1 MNKTP
6 LIFEGRMKF
15 ASALA
20 LTENLRTLRPSCV
33 CLYGLESVEETT
45 YVPVYTGEN
54 GTLFTPSG
62 ADTWRA
68 YTEMTDGAEPYA
80 AVLDAPL
87 TDLALALL
95 ADSRVPG
102 RICRLVLAGGSLFG
116 GDASPC
122 AEANFFAD
130 PEAAEVV
137 LAAGL
142 NSLILPLEAVERA
155 RGISDA
161 VSDEDLRAVLALL
174 LADGEEGFVLTPAWA
189 RVETKGRI
197 TRGKL
202 VTDLFSDKK
211 LEKNAR
217 VVTGVEPDALRR
229 RLATAFSRG

>member
-6 LIFEGRMKF
+6 LLFEDRMQF

-20 LTENLRTLRPSCV
+20 LAENLQTLCLSCV
-33 CLYGLESVEETT
+33 CLYGLESVEEAT
-45 YVPVYTGEN
+45 YVPVYTGEK

-62 ADTWRA
+62 ADVWRA
-68 YTEMTDGAEPYA
+68 YTEITDGAEPCA

-87 TDLALALL
+87 TNLALALL
-95 ADSRVPG
+95 ADSRLPG
-102 RICRLVLAGGSLFG
+102 RINRLVLAGGSLFG

-142 NSLILPLEAVERA
+142 NPLILPLETLEQA

-174 LADGEEGFVLTPAWA
+174 LADGEEGFVLSPAWA

-202 VTDLFSDKK
+202 VTDLYSDKK

-217 VVTGVEPDALRR
+217 VVTAVEPDALRR
-229 RLATAFSRG
+229 RLAAAFLRG